1 MGVFIVDCFFFLRVQ
16 LPLSQWK
23 HSLQKCLPYKP
34 ERNVPHSR
42 ERNVP
47 TQLVLRGKWETSVLT
62 GTSGALCGCEAVQA
76 AYYDFDLDPR
86 NLLQRKHVLCTLSL
100 QIFASLQRIKELPF
114 IKAYLVPQTTCAC
127 VLSHF
132 SHFPLFVTLWTI
144 AHQVPLSMGFFRKDT
159 GVGCHFLLQ
168 GVFQTQGSNPL
179 LMWLLHWQTGFL
191 PLAPPGKPTTP
202 YYILNYI
209 LVYWLLQG
217 KYYYLFLT
225 EKLKIDGIKELAQT
239 WDIQTCFVQFQEF
252 TFFFPLRELII

>member
-47 TQLVLRGKWETSVLT
+47 TPLVLRGKWETSVLT
-62 GTSGALCGCEAVQA
+62 GMSGALCGCEAVQA

-100 QIFASLQRIKELPF
+100 QILTSLQRIKELPF

-132 SHFPLFVTLWTI
+132 SHFPLFATLWTI
-144 AHQVPLSMGFFRKDT
+144 AHQVPLSMGFFR
-159 GVGCHFLLQ
+159 Q
-168 GVFQTQGSNPL
+168 GYWSG
-179 LMWLLHWQTGFL
+179 L
-191 PLAPPGKPTTP
+191 PFPPPGSLPDPGIEPASHVAPALADRFFTTSATWEAHHT
-202 YYILNYI
+202 ILH
-209 LVYWLLQG
+209 
-217 KYYYLFLT
+217 T
-225 EKLKIDGIKELAQT
+225 
-239 WDIQTCFVQFQEF
+239 
-252 TFFFPLRELII
+252 